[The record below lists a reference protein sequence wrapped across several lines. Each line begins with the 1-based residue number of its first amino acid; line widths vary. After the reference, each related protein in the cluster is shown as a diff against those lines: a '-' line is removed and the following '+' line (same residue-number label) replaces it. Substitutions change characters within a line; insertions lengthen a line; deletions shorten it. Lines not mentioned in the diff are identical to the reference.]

1 MTRTFT
7 AALLVLVLAACA
19 ASGAPS
25 PSGTESPSAPAP
37 SASPDA
43 PAPSGSPTPSAAPQ
57 WEGHPAAGLAFV
69 QFPIPDSPASQV
81 FVVEDDGSLRQITG
95 SSTSFNGATL
105 PVWSPDRTQIA
116 FSGPKV
122 GGDGIKGEIGVVNA
136 DGSGEREISEGRDV
150 NWSPDGT
157 LILVGEVDDV
167 TSDPPSMYLV
177 DVATGEVTDVGIGFQ
192 PRWLP
197 DGERFSFYRNV
208 QGRVPGQE
216 DAVIT
221 LLYVVAL
228 DGSEQVEIA
237 EQTEGYWSP
246 DGSAMLLVQEG
257 TISLAEP
264 DGTNPREI
272 ADGFQPVWSP
282 DGTRI
287 LLEYAHDQDA
297 TPILAVID
305 LDGERIWSDVPGTFP
320 TWSPDGTRIAVEIP
334 YPEPMVQVLDAAT
347 GDVLWEV
354 EGSSPAWTN

>member
-1 MTRTFT
+1 MTRIFT
-7 AALLVLVLAACA
+7 AALLVLVLTACA
-19 ASGAPS
+19 TGGAAS
-25 PSGTESPSAPAP
+25 PSASESPSAPAP
-37 SASPDA
+37 TASPEGPADSDA
-43 PAPSGSPTPSAAPQ
+43 PSPSAAPQ
-57 WEGHPAAGLAFV
+57 WEGDPAAGLALV

-81 FVVEDDGSLRQITG
+81 FVVEDDGGMRQVTG

-105 PVWSPDRTQIA
+105 PVWSPDRAQIA

-122 GGDGIKGEIGVVNA
+122 GGDGVKGEIGVVNA
-136 DGSGEREISEGRDV
+136 NGTGEREISEGRDV
-150 NWSPDGT
+150 SWSPDGT
-157 LILVGEVDDV
+157 MILVGEVDDV
-167 TSDPPSMYLV
+167 TSDPPSMYVV
-177 DVATGEVTDVGIGFQ
+177 DVATGEVTDVGIGYQ

-208 QGRVPGQE
+208 QGRVPDNE
-216 DAVIT
+216 EAFSTV
-221 LLYVVAL
+221 LFVVAL
-228 DGSEQVEIA
+228 DGSEQTEIA
-237 EQTEGYWSP
+237 EDTEGYWSP
-246 DGSAMLLVQEG
+246 DGSAMLLVHEG

-264 DGTNPREI
+264 DGTDAREI

-287 LLEYAHDQDA
+287 LLEYAHDENA

-320 TWSPDGTRIAVEIP
+320 SWSPDGTRIAIEIP

>member
-1 MTRTFT
+1 MTRIFT

-19 ASGAPS
+19 TGGAASPSASESAAAPS
-25 PSGTESPSAPAP
+25 PSASPGAPAP
-37 SASPDA
+37 SESLR
-43 PAPSGSPTPSAAPQ
+43 PSAAPQ
-57 WEGHPAAGLAFV
+57 WEGHPAAGLALV
-69 QFPIPDSPASQV
+69 QFPIPGSPASQI
-81 FVVEDDGSLRQITG
+81 FVVDDDGSLRQVSG

-116 FSGPKV
+116 FAGPKV
-122 GGDGIKGEIGVVNA
+122 GGDGVKGEIGVVNA
-136 DGSGEREISEGRDV
+136 DGSGERQISEGRDV
-150 NWSPDGT
+150 SWSPDGT
-157 LILVGEVDDV
+157 MILVGEVDDV

-177 DVATGEVTDVGIGFQ
+177 DVATGEVTDVGIGYQ

-208 QGRVPGQE
+208 QGRVPDNDE
-216 DAVIT
+216 AMSTV
-221 LLYVVAL
+221 LYVVAL

-237 EQTEGYWSP
+237 EDTEGYWSP
-246 DGSAMLLVQEG
+246 DGSAMLLVHEG
-257 TISLAEP
+257 TVSLAEP

-297 TPILAVID
+297 TPILAVVD
-305 LDGERIWSDVPGTFP
+305 LDGERIWSDVSGTFA

-347 GDVLWEV
+347 GDVIWEV